1 MSMNVGS
8 STSEEP
14 EVLMDINTT
23 PLIDVMLVLLVMLI
37 ITIPIQLHSVN
48 LEMPVGTPPV
58 NNIKPEK
65 IQIDIDE
72 RSVVYWQGLPVN
84 ASELEAK
91 MKALAQVQV
100 LELEHVEILTAR
112 AEDVGQNPAHREKY
126 DWAVARAVAA
136 MPVLAEYLLPLVKV
150 GGGIL
155 AQKGESGPAEAQSA
169 EKAFKMLGGRLR
181 QLVKVELPGVADER
195 YLVIVDKVAA
205 TPPGYPRRAGV
216 PGQKPL

>member
-8 STSEEP
+8 GSSDEP

-72 RSVVYWQGLPVN
+72 HSVVYWQGLPVT
-84 ASELEAK
+84 AQELEAN
-91 MKALAQVQV
+91 MKTLANSTVQPEVHLRPNKAASYAVFANV
-100 LELEHVEILTAR
+100 LSSTKRLGLNKI
-112 AEDVGQNPAHREKY
+112 
-126 DWAVARAVAA
+126 AVIGS
-136 MPVLAEYLLPLVKV
+136 EQFVK
-150 GGGIL
+150 
-155 AQKGESGPAEAQSA
+155 
-169 EKAFKMLGGRLR
+169 
-181 QLVKVELPGVADER
+181 
-195 YLVIVDKVAA
+195 
-205 TPPGYPRRAGV
+205 
-216 PGQKPL
+216 